1 MAGGSDKNDE
11 QDLYKFRLT
20 LTILRYLVFPV
31 VCYFAAAVNYFLIY
45 TVIDLGLKRAS
56 GAYMVAIGASDY
68 VVILGLIV

>member
-1 MAGGSDKNDE
+1 MVDKSDLDDE

-20 LTILRYLVFPV
+20 LSILRYIVFPV

-45 TVIDLGLKRAS
+45 TVFDLGLKRAS

-68 VVILGLIV
+68 VSILGLIA